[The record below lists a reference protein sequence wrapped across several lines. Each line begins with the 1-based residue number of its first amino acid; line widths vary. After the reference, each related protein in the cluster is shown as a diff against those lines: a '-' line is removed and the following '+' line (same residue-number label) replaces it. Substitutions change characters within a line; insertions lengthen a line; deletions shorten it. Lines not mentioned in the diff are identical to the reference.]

1 MAAPT
6 APQRRTE
13 ACRALQ
19 GVDSSL
25 AASRYQLLHR
35 SRRCPSFVVGSC
47 ICRSIT
53 TSRAIARCQSLYQ
66 LFHRPHHRIR
76 RSIAC
81 SQPLYLSS
89 RRSGSRHYVSRFIAR
104 GQLLYHWFHSS
115 HSVGVSVCFIACGRS
130 FVSVVPSRSSQSVA
144 VSVEPSLETLYQ
156 SFHRSRSGVVSV
168 VPSFE
173 VSCFISRSIAR
184 GRALYQSFHCS
195 LPAVVSVVPLLTVGS
210 CIVRSRALYQLFHR
224 LQSIIVSV
232 VPSLVACVCICRP
245 VAQALCVISVVP
257 AESYQSFHRSRA
269 VVVPLVP

>member
-66 LFHRPHHRIR
+66 LFHCLNHRIR

-81 SQPLYLSS
+81 SQPLHLSS

-104 GQLLYHWFHSS
+104 RQLLYHWFHSS
-115 HSVGVSVCFIACGRS
+115 HSVGVSVCFIACGQS
-130 FVSVVPSRSSQSVA
+130 FVSVVPSRADRVGCPEAHSQS
-144 VSVEPSLETLYQ
+144 PYQ
-156 SFHRSRSGVVSV
+156 LNHRSRR
-168 VPSFE
+168 
-173 VSCFISRSIAR
+173 CISRSIAR
-184 GRALYQSFHCS
+184 GRALYQSCHLS
-195 LPAVVSVVPLLTVGS
+195 RSV
-210 CIVRSRALYQLFHR
+210 AL
-224 LQSIIVSV
+224 SV
-232 VPSLVACVCICRP
+232 DPSLAVGRCISRSIARGRAP
-245 VAQALCVISVVP
+245 YLSFHH
-257 AESYQSFHRSRA
+257 YQS
-269 VVVPLVP
+269 

>member
-66 LFHRPHHRIR
+66 LFHRLHHRIR

-81 SQPLYLSS
+81 SQPLHLSS

-115 HSVGVSVCFIACGRS
+115 QSVVVSVCFIARG
-130 FVSVVPSRSSQSVA
+130 QS
-144 VSVEPSLETLYQ
+144 LYR
-156 SFHRSRSGVVSV
+156 SFHRVRTESV
-168 VPSFE
+168 V
-173 VSCFISRSIAR
+173 
-184 GRALYQSFHCS
+184 LK
-195 LPAVVSVVPLLTVGS
+195 LTV
-210 CIVRSRALYQLFHR
+210 
-224 LQSIIVSV
+224 
-232 VPSLVACVCICRP
+232 SLR
-245 VAQALCVISVVP
+245 IS
-257 AESYQSFHRSRA
+257 
-269 VVVPLVP
+269 